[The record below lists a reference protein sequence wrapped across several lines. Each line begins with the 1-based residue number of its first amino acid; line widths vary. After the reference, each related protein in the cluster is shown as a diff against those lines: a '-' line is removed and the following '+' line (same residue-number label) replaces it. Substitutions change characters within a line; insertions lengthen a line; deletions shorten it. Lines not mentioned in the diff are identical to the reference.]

1 MNFQWPLSL
10 GLLFLAG
17 CSTTQP
23 TPDFFTAR
31 DQFAANRELETTI
44 FEDVAYE
51 AMLGHVLESLL
62 DLNCMV
68 EEASKKFGVISAN
81 GAPRFFKG
89 SATSMYFTGCA
100 GHKVT
105 VTVFETTARQLLVRA
120 TFTPPDPRANKT
132 FQLLLERSIAQASTG
147 VNI

>member
-31 DQFAANRELETTI
+31 DQFAANRELETTV
-44 FEDVAYE
+44 FEDVAYD

-62 DLNCMV
+62 DLNCTLK
-68 EEASKKFGVISAN
+68 EANKKFGVISAN
-81 GAPRFFKG
+81 GAPRFFNI
-89 SATSMYFTGCA
+89 SAGLMYFAGCA

-105 VTVFETTARQLLVRA
+105 VTVFETPTRQLRVRA
-120 TFTPPDPRANKT
+120 TFTPADPRANKT
-132 FQLLLERSIAQASTG
+132 FKLLLERSIAHASAG